1 MYPLSVNPK
10 MRAAA
15 QWPLLEW
22 GGGGRDSVPDKRVS
36 DSEVSVS
43 ANKPDIP
50 TNITGAHTN
59 VPTQSYWGRPGWETE
74 KVPTQVQCQQHQAHR
89 STGHKLCPQ
98 GSPSFPESLPHCEL
112 TWPLLLTPLSPFWRL
127 TPQPR
132 GPWTRLSSGFWAF
145 STSVPFEE
153 DTLPSAWLSLSCCQ
167 ACRCP
172 LS

>member
-59 VPTQSYWGRPGWETE
+59 VPTQSYWGRPGWET
-74 KVPTQVQCQQHQAHR
+74 QRRC
-89 STGHKLCPQ
+89 
-98 GSPSFPESLPHCEL
+98 
-112 TWPLLLTPLSPFWRL
+112 
-127 TPQPR
+127 QPR
-132 GPWTRLSSGFWAF
+132 SSVSSTRHTDQQDTNFALRGHH
-145 STSVPFEE
+145 PFQS
-153 DTLPSAWLSLSCCQ
+153 P
-167 ACRCP
+167 CP
-172 LS
+172 TVS